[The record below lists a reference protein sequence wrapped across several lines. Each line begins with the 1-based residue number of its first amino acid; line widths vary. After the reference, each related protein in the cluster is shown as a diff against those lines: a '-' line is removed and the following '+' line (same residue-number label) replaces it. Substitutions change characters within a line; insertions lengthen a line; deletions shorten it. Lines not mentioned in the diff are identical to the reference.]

1 MNLIPER
8 DPEVEDTSSPI
19 RMEQES
25 PRKTIMLQQAFDT
38 AQRFDYID
46 NSVNWSKKI
55 NKL

>member
-55 NKL
+55 NKP